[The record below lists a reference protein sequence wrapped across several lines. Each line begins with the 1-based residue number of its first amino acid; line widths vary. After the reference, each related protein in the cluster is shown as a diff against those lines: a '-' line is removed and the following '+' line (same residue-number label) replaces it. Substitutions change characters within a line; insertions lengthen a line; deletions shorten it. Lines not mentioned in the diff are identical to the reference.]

1 MFSLLP
7 PTRAH
12 TFILIFTKPPSSP
25 FPSTYT
31 SRTQNNEWRL
41 SIWATVD

>member
-12 TFILIFTKPPSSP
+12 TFILIFTKPHHPLSSAHTP
-25 FPSTYT
+25 
-31 SRTQNNEWRL
+31 RTQNNEWRL
-41 SIWATVD
+41 SIWANVG